1 MPNQTSYQAPPSNG
15 LGVAGFVCSLLGI
28 LGTCGLLCP
37 VGLILSLFALRKPPR
52 GLAIAGAIIG
62 FIGSLWIIIGLI
74 IFGIMFLAIFALAAA
89 GTAITLPNIQT
100 YVTMSEI
107 HTEVTA
113 YHQTMDALP
122 DSLVS
127 ITTLKPDLQQDYWG
141 NSIAYEIIDA
151 DSYKLTSAGADGT
164 PNTDDDITLD
174 FDVR

>member
-1 MPNQTSYQAPPSNG
+1 MANQISYQKPPSNG

-37 VGLILSLFALRKPPR
+37 IGLILSLFALRKQPR
-52 GLAIAGAIIG
+52 GLAIAGSIIG
-62 FIGSLWIIIGLI
+62 FIGSLWIIVGLVV
-74 IFGIMFLAIFALAAA
+74 FGIMFLAVIALAATGA
-89 GTAITLPNIQT
+89 AINMPNIQT

-141 NSIAYEIIDA
+141 NSFSYDIIDA
-151 DSYKLTSAGADGT
+151 DSYRLTSSGADGT
-164 PNTDDDITLD
+164 PDTDDDISLE
-174 FDVR
+174 FDVD